1 MRPDVALIRVR
12 GGPHVRA
19 DPNEDALVGHHRC
32 PAVGDSTACPRANC
46 FTERSVLTAKTE
58 LADHI
63 LIFGEQH
70 LRTVL
75 AQYGALWAP
84 RTVTRPLITEF
95 AAWTTDLAVTVR
107 RPGSEQEDR

>member
-1 MRPDVALIRVR
+1 MRLSATTAARP
-12 GGPHVRA
+12 
-19 DPNEDALVGHHRC
+19 C
-32 PAVGDSTACPRANC
+32 GDSTACPRANC

-95 AAWTTDLAVTVR
+95 AAGSTDLAVTVR
-107 RPGSEQEDR
+107 RPGSEQEDRRQATSTGGRLEHCRP